1 MSRTSVSKSEA
12 FQLLLAVALACS
24 PIGHCIR
31 SDEDAGHRRLAGSRH
46 GIDVV
51 QSDRLNVPTKG
62 GEDEEEIDP
71 DPETLLA
78 APAYSG

>member
-1 MSRTSVSKSEA
+1 MSKSEA

-31 SDEDAGHRRLAGSRH
+31 SDEDAAHIEATRWLAESRRR
-46 GIDVV
+46 IDVV
-51 QSDRLNVPTKG
+51 QSDGPNVPTKG

-71 DPETLLA
+71 DPETLPA
-78 APAYSG
+78 ALTYSG